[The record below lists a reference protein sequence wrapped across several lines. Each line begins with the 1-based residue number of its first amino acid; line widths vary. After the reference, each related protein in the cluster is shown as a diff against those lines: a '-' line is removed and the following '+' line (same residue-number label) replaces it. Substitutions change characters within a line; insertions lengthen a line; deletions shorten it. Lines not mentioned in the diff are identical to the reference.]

1 MTTELSNNPTNEL
14 ANYLDRFVTYLVAE
28 RDASPYTVKNYS
40 HEIGEFIAFARRQGV
55 TQLDQIDRNVLR
67 IYLTWLAAEN
77 KAKSSIAR
85 RLSELRS
92 FGKFLKRQGALKVNV
107 FDSVSAPTPGK
118 RLPEYLEHDEA
129 EALVTAPD
137 TSTPAGLRDR
147 ALLEVLYAAGLRVSE
162 LVGLNVDNVDLA
174 RGQMLVWG
182 KGSKERMALLGRP
195 AIHALKAYIRDG
207 RPTLLKGKSSRALF
221 LNQRDGGRL
230 TTRAVGMLLNKYAK
244 RAGVRQA
251 GRVHP
256 HLLRHTFATHLLD
269 GGADLRVVQELLGH
283 ADLATTQI
291 YTHVTQARARD
302 VYRKAHPRSRENDAD
317 PQDTQS
323 QK

>member
-1 MTTELSNNPTNEL
+1 MVTELSNNRSNEL
-14 ANYLDRFVTYLVAE
+14 THYLDHFVTYLVAE
-28 RDASPYTVKNYS
+28 RNASPYTVKNYS
-40 HEIGEFIAFARRQGV
+40 HEIAEFIEFAGQQGV

-67 IYLTWLAAEN
+67 MYLTWLAAEN

-92 FGKFLKRQGALKVNV
+92 FGKFLVREDTLKVNV
-107 FDSVSAPTPGK
+107 FNSVSAPTPGK

-147 ALLEVLYAAGLRVSE
+147 AILEVMYAAGLRVSE
-162 LVGLNVDNVDLA
+162 LVGLNVDNVDFS
-174 RGQMLVWG
+174 RRQVMVWG
-182 KGSKERMALLGRP
+182 KGGKERVALLGQP
-195 AIHALKAYIRDG
+195 AVRALKVYLRDG
-207 RPTLLKGKSSRALF
+207 RPPLLKGKSSRALF
-221 LNQRDGGRL
+221 LNQRDGRRL
-230 TTRAVGMLLNKYAK
+230 TTRAVGMLLTKYAK
-244 RAGVRQA
+244 RAAVREA

-283 ADLATTQI
+283 ADLSTTQI
-291 YTHVTQARARD
+291 YTHVTQARARE
-302 VYRKAHPRSRENDAD
+302 VYRKAHPRSGEGPPPAAKDE
-317 PQDTQS
+317 
-323 QK
+323 

>member
-1 MTTELSNNPTNEL
+1 MTELTGDRANAL
-14 ANYLDRFVTYLVAE
+14 AHGLDRFVHYLVAE

-40 HEIGEFIAFARRQGV
+40 HEIAEFIEFARQQGV
-55 TQLDQIDRNVLR
+55 TQLAQVDRTVLR
-67 IYLTWLAAEN
+67 RYLTWLAAEN
-77 KAKSSIAR
+77 KARSSIAR

-92 FGKFLKRQGALKVNV
+92 FGKFLVREGVLTVNV

-137 TSTPAGLRDR
+137 TSTPGGLRDR
-147 ALLEVLYAAGLRVSE
+147 AILEVMYAAGLRVSE
-162 LVGLNVDNVDLA
+162 LVGLNVDNVDST
-174 RGQMLVWG
+174 RGQLWVWG
-182 KGSKERMALLGRP
+182 KGGKERVALLGQP
-195 AIHALKAYIRDG
+195 AVHALKAYLRDG
-207 RPTLLKGKSSRALF
+207 RPPLLKGQSSRALF
-221 LNQRDGGRL
+221 LNQRDGRRL
-230 TTRAVGMLLNKYAK
+230 TTRAVGMLLTKYAK
-244 RAGVRQA
+244 RAGVREA
-251 GRVHP
+251 SRVHP

-302 VYRKAHPRSRENDAD
+302 VYRKAHPRSDKGLPRETKDG
-317 PQDTQS
+317 
-323 QK
+323 

>member
-1 MTTELSNNPTNEL
+1 MTTDLSDDRTNEPSH
-14 ANYLDRFVTYLVAE
+14 ALDRFVTYLVAE

-40 HEIGEFIAFARRQGV
+40 REIGEFIEFAKKQGV
-55 TQLDQIDRNVLR
+55 TQLEQIDRNVLR
-67 IYLTWLAAEN
+67 MYLTWLAAEN
-77 KAKSSIAR
+77 KAKSSIVR

-92 FGKFLKRQGALKVNV
+92 FGKFLAREGALKVNV

-147 ALLEVLYAAGLRVSE
+147 AILEVMYAAGLRVSE
-162 LVGLNVDNVDLA
+162 LVGLNVDNADWS
-174 RGQMLVWG
+174 RGQLLVWG
-182 KGSKERMALLGRP
+182 KGGKERVALLGQP

-207 RPTLLKGKSSRALF
+207 RPKLLKGKSSRALF
-221 LNQRDGGRL
+221 LNQRDGRRL
-230 TTRAVGMLLNKYAK
+230 TTRAVGLLLNKYAK
-244 RAGVRQA
+244 RAGVGR
-251 GRVHP
+251 RVHP

-291 YTHVTQARARD
+291 YTHVTQARARE
-302 VYRKAHPRSRENDAD
+302 VYRKAHPRSGENESK
-317 PQDTQS
+317 DTA
-323 QK
+323 

>member
-1 MTTELSNNPTNEL
+1 MATELSNYRTNEL
-14 ANYLDRFVTYLVAE
+14 TNYLDRFVTYLVAE
-28 RDASPYTVKNYS
+28 RDSSPYTVKNYS
-40 HEIGEFIAFARRQGV
+40 HEIAEFIEFARQQGV

-67 IYLTWLAAEN
+67 MYLTWLAAES

-92 FGKFLKRQGALKVNV
+92 FGKFLVREGTLKANV

-147 ALLEVLYAAGLRVSE
+147 AILEVMYAAGLRVSE
-162 LVGLNVDNVDLA
+162 LVGLNVDNVDFS
-174 RGQMLVWG
+174 RGQVLVWG
-182 KGSKERMALLGRP
+182 KGGKERVALLGQP
-195 AIHALKAYIRDG
+195 AIHALKAYLRDG
-207 RPTLLKGKSSRALF
+207 RPPLLKGKSSRALF
-221 LNQRDGGRL
+221 LNQRDGRRL
-230 TTRAVGMLLNKYAK
+230 TTRAVGMLLTKYAK
-244 RAGVRQA
+244 RAAVN

-291 YTHVTQARARD
+291 YTHVTQARARE
-302 VYRKAHPRSRENDAD
+302 VYRKAHPRSKDNESKDAA
-317 PQDTQS
+317 
-323 QK
+323 

>member
-1 MTTELSNNPTNEL
+1 MTTELV
-14 ANYLDRFVTYLVAE
+14 NYLDRFVTYLVAE

-40 HEIGEFIAFARRQGV
+40 HEIGGFIEFARKQGV
-55 TQLDQIDRNVLR
+55 TQLEQIDRNVLR
-67 IYLTWLAAEN
+67 LYLTWLAAEK
-77 KAKSSIAR
+77 KARGSIAR

-92 FGKFLKRQGALKVNV
+92 FGKWLVRQGVLKANV

-118 RLPEYLEHDEA
+118 RLPEYLEHDQA
-129 EALVTAPD
+129 VALVTAPD

-147 ALLEVLYAAGLRVSE
+147 AILEVMYASGLRVSE
-162 LVGLNVDNVDLA
+162 LVGLNVDNLDLA
-174 RGQMLVWG
+174 RGQARVWG
-182 KGSKERMALLGRP
+182 KGGKERVALFGQP
-195 AIHALKAYIRDG
+195 AARALKTYLRDG
-207 RPTLLKGKSSRALF
+207 RPQLLTGKSSQALF
-221 LNQRDGGRL
+221 VNQRGGGRL
-230 TTRAVGMLLNKYAK
+230 TTRAIGMILGKYAK
-244 RAGVRQA
+244 RAGVP

-302 VYRKAHPRSRENDAD
+302 VYRKAHPRAKTND
-317 PQDTQS
+317 Q
-323 QK
+323 

>member
-1 MTTELSNNPTNEL
+1 MITRLDD
-14 ANYLDRFVTYLVAE
+14 YLEQYMTYLVTE
-28 RDASPYTVKNYS
+28 RGASPYTVKNYS
-40 HEIGEFIAFARRQGV
+40 HEIGEFIEFARKQGV
-55 TQLDQIDRNVLR
+55 TRLEQIDRNVLR
-67 IYLTWLAAEN
+67 LYLTWLAAER
-77 KAKSSIAR
+77 KARGSIAR

-92 FGKFLKRQGALKVNV
+92 FGKFLVRRGVLKANV
-107 FDSVSAPTPGK
+107 FDSVSAPSQGK

-129 EALVTAPD
+129 AALVTAPD

-147 ALLEVLYAAGLRVSE
+147 AMLEVMYAAGLRVSE

-174 RGQMLVWG
+174 RGQMRVWG
-182 KGSKERMALLGRP
+182 KGGKERLALLGQP
-195 AIHALKAYIRDG
+195 AVHAVKAYLRDG
-207 RPTLLKGKSSRALF
+207 RPKLVKGKSAQALF
-221 LNQRDGGRL
+221 VNQRGGGRL
-230 TTRAVGMLLNKYAK
+230 TTRAVGMLLTKYAR
-244 RAGVRQA
+244 RANVR

-302 VYRKAHPRSRENDAD
+302 VYRKAHPRAGENESNHK
-317 PQDTQS
+317 DTKTPRS
-323 QK
+323 

>member
-1 MTTELSNNPTNEL
+1 MTTELSDYRTNAL
-14 ANYLDRFVTYLVAE
+14 TQYLDGFVNYLIAE

-40 HEIGEFIAFARRQGV
+40 HEIAEFIEFARQQGV
-55 TQLDQIDRNVLR
+55 TQLDQIERNVLR
-67 IYLTWLAAEN
+67 MYLTWLAAEN
-77 KAKSSIAR
+77 KARSSIAR

-92 FGKFLKRQGALKVNV
+92 FGKFLVREGTLKVNV

-147 ALLEVLYAAGLRVSE
+147 AILEVLYAAGLRVSE
-162 LVGLNVDNVDLA
+162 LVGLDVDHVDSS
-174 RGQMLVWG
+174 RGQLWVWG
-182 KGSKERMALLGRP
+182 KGGKERVALLGQP
-195 AIHALKAYIRDG
+195 AVHALKAYLRDD
-207 RPTLLKGKSSRALF
+207 RPPLLKGKSSRALF
-221 LNQRDGGRL
+221 LNQRDGRRL
-230 TTRAVGMLLNKYAK
+230 TTRAVGLLLKKYAK
-244 RAGVRQA
+244 RAALRQA

-302 VYRKAHPRSRENDAD
+302 VYRKAHPRSAEGPPRETKDE
-317 PQDTQS
+317 
-323 QK
+323 

>member
-1 MTTELSNNPTNEL
+1 
-14 ANYLDRFVTYLVAE
+14 VTYLVAE

-40 HEIGEFIAFARRQGV
+40 HEISEFIVFAKEQGV

-67 IYLTWLAAEN
+67 LYLTWLAAEGIV
-77 KAKSSIAR
+77 KSSIAR

-92 FGKFLKRQGALKVNV
+92 FGKFLVRQGVLKANV
-107 FDSVSAPTPGK
+107 FSVVSAPTPGK
-118 RLPEYLEHDEA
+118 RLPEYLERDEA
-129 EALVTAPD
+129 AALVTAPD

-147 ALLEVLYAAGLRVSE
+147 AILEVMYAAGLRVSE

-174 RGQMLVWG
+174 RGQVRVWG
-182 KGSKERMALLGRP
+182 KGGKERVGLLGQP

-207 RPTLLKGKSSRALF
+207 RPKLLKGKSSQALF
-221 LNQRDGGRL
+221 VNQRGGRRL
-230 TTRAVGMLLNKYAK
+230 TTRAVGMLLNKYAQ
-244 RAGVRQA
+244 RADVK

-283 ADLATTQI
+283 ADLATTQV
-291 YTHVTQARARD
+291 YTHVTQARARE
-302 VYRKAHPRSRENDAD
+302 VYRKAHPRSGKDE
-317 PQDTQS
+317 
-323 QK
+323 

>member
-1 MTTELSNNPTNEL
+1 MTSGLPDDPTTRL
-14 ANYLDRFVTYLVAE
+14 GDYLDRFVTFLVAE

-40 HEIGEFIAFARRQGV
+40 HEIGEFIEFARKQGV
-55 TQLDQIDRNVLR
+55 TQLEQIDRNVLR
-67 IYLTWLAAEN
+67 LYLTWLAAEK
-77 KAKSSIAR
+77 KAKGSIAR

-92 FGKFLKRQGALKVNV
+92 FGKFLVRQGIIKANV
-107 FDSVSAPTPGK
+107 FDTVSAPKLGQ

-129 EALVTAPD
+129 AALVTAPD

-147 ALLEVLYAAGLRVSE
+147 AILEVLYAAGLRVSE
-162 LVGLNVDNVDLA
+162 LVGLNIDNVDLA
-174 RGQMLVWG
+174 RGQVWVWG
-182 KGSKERMALLGRP
+182 KGGKERVGLLGQP
-195 AIHALKAYIRDG
+195 AIHALQAYLRDG
-207 RPTLLKGKSSRALF
+207 RPKLVTKKSSQALF
-221 LNQRDGGRL
+221 LNQRGGGRL
-230 TTRAVGMLLNKYAK
+230 TARAVGMLLNKYAR
-244 RAGVRQA
+244 RADVK

-302 VYRKAHPRSRENDAD
+302 VYRKAHPRSAD
-317 PQDTQS
+317 SKSDGDTR
-323 QK
+323 

>member
-1 MTTELSNNPTNEL
+1 MTTELSNDLTNEPTHH
-14 ANYLDRFVTYLVAE
+14 LDRFVTYLVAE

-40 HEIGEFIAFARRQGV
+40 HEIGEFIEFAKEQGV
-55 TQLDQIDRNVLR
+55 TRLGQIDRNVLR
-67 IYLTWLAAEN
+67 AYLTWLAAEN
-77 KAKSSIAR
+77 KARSSIAR

-92 FGKFLKRQGALKVNV
+92 FGKFLVREGALKVNV

-129 EALVTAPD
+129 KALVTAPD

-147 ALLEVLYAAGLRVSE
+147 AILEVMYAAGLRVSE
-162 LVGLNVDNVDLA
+162 LVGLNIDNTDLS
-174 RGQMLVWG
+174 RGQLLVWG
-182 KGSKERMALLGRP
+182 KGGKERVALLGQP
-195 AIHALKAYIRDG
+195 AVHALKAYLRDG

-221 LNQRDGGRL
+221 LNQRDGRRL
-230 TTRAVGMLLNKYAK
+230 TTRAVGMLLDKYAR
-244 RAGVRQA
+244 RAEVE

-302 VYRKAHPRSRENDAD
+302 VYRRAHPRSGESDLDGQD
-317 PQDTQS
+317 PRTPGA
-323 QK
+323 

>member
-1 MTTELSNNPTNEL
+1 MATELSNYPTNEL
-14 ANYLDRFVTYLVAE
+14 TNYLDRFVTYLVAE
-28 RDASPYTVKNYS
+28 RDSSRYTVKNYS
-40 HEIGEFIAFARRQGV
+40 HEIAEFIEFARQQGV

-67 IYLTWLAAEN
+67 MYLTWLAAES

-92 FGKFLKRQGALKVNV
+92 FGKFLVREGTLKANV

-147 ALLEVLYAAGLRVSE
+147 AILEVMYAAGLRVSE
-162 LVGLNVDNVDLA
+162 LVGLNVDNVDFS
-174 RGQMLVWG
+174 RGQVLVWG
-182 KGSKERMALLGRP
+182 KGGKERVALLGQP
-195 AIHALKAYIRDG
+195 AVHALKAYLRDG
-207 RPTLLKGKSSRALF
+207 RPPLLKGKSSRALF
-221 LNQRDGGRL
+221 LNQRDGRRL
-230 TTRAVGMLLNKYAK
+230 TTRAVGMLLTKYAK
-244 RAGVRQA
+244 RAAVN

-291 YTHVTQARARD
+291 YTHVTQARARE
-302 VYRKAHPRSRENDAD
+302 VYRKAHPRSKDAA
-317 PQDTQS
+317 
-323 QK
+323 

>member
-1 MTTELSNNPTNEL
+1 MTSGLPDDPTPRL
-14 ANYLDRFVTYLVAE
+14 GDYLDRFVTHLVAE

-40 HEIGEFIAFARRQGV
+40 HEISEFIEFAREQGV
-55 TQLDQIDRNVLR
+55 TQLEQIDRNVLR
-67 IYLTWLAAEN
+67 LYLTWLAAEK
-77 KAKSSIAR
+77 KAKGSIAR

-92 FGKFLKRQGALKVNV
+92 FGKFLVRQGIIKANV
-107 FDSVSAPTPGK
+107 FDVVSAPKLGQ

-147 ALLEVLYAAGLRVSE
+147 AILEVMYAAGLRVSE
-162 LVGLNVDNVDLA
+162 LVGLNIDNVDLA
-174 RGQMLVWG
+174 RGQVWVWG
-182 KGSKERMALLGRP
+182 KGGKERVGLLGQP
-195 AIHALKAYIRDG
+195 AIHALQAYLRDG
-207 RPTLLKGKSSRALF
+207 RPKLVTKKSSQALF
-221 LNQRDGGRL
+221 LNQRGGGRL
-230 TTRAVGMLLNKYAK
+230 TARAVGMLLNKYAL
-244 RAGVRQA
+244 RADVREA

-283 ADLATTQI
+283 ADLATTQV

-302 VYRKAHPRSRENDAD
+302 VYRKAHPRSKTGDE
-317 PQDTQS
+317 
-323 QK
+323 